1 MYKIL
6 IVDDEKIERN
16 GIRFLLKKLNLEFE
30 IAEAVNGVDAL
41 EKLEKEDFD
50 ILLTDVKIDGGRCLS
65 WMESN

>member
-30 IAEAVNGVDAL
+30 IADRKSVV
-41 EKLEKEDFD
+41 
-50 ILLTDVKIDGGRCLS
+50 
-65 WMESN
+65 